1 MKIVYSLL
9 LVLPL
14 IAMAD
19 EQKLMS
25 GHIETPKG
33 NYAFGPYVNYDSTY
47 SWTFGAAFI
56 KESEDKAVD
65 TFHLDLEGSSKGYL
79 EVDTNYRKKISS
91 NWNGALEFDYNT
103 FFDPFYGRG
112 ISTHVEDK
120 KLVDQ
125 REVATKANSFYE
137 YSPELSFGP
146 FIEFHSRRERPEKQ
160 VDKQRFNLNE
170 QSASLGADLIY
181 DTRDSKLDPNHGYN
195 LEFTANIMPADLTN
209 LDNQNT
215 FTQLKMDLRKYF
227 PVYKTVFAS
236 RVAAAK
242 TLGTPSYLYT
252 YRLGG
257 ANYMRGYEANRFIGN
272 QFAVVQ
278 LEDRFKIY
286 KEYLSGTISY
296 EVGSVTSKLYDKRR
310 SCKGVGLRVAMP
322 PDWRDKLSVNFSYG
336 DDQSNVEM
344 EFNENF

>member
-1 MKIVYSLL
+1 LKFFYALL
-9 LVLPL
+9 FLIPLVST
-14 IAMAD
+14 AD

-56 KESEDKAVD
+56 KESEDKTVD

-79 EVDTNYRKKISS
+79 EADVSYRKKLSS
-91 NWNGALEFDYNT
+91 KWNGSIEFDYNT
-103 FFDPFYGRG
+103 FFDPFYGTG
-112 ISTHVEDK
+112 ISTQVKDK
-120 KLVDQ
+120 RLLEQ
-125 REVATKANSFYE
+125 HEIATKANSFYE

-146 FIEFHSRRERPEKQ
+146 FLEFHSRIERPEKQ
-160 VDKQRFNLNE
+160 VDNKRFNQNE
-170 QSASLGADLIY
+170 QSASLGADLLY
-181 DTRDSKLDPNHGYN
+181 DTRDSKLDPYSGDNIELSAN
-195 LEFTANIMPADLTN
+195 LMPENLIN
-209 LDNQNT
+209 LDNQKT

-227 PVYKTVFAS
+227 PLYKTVFAT
-236 RVAAAK
+236 RFAAGT

-272 QFAVVQ
+272 KFAVIQ
-278 LEDRFKIY
+278 LEERFKIY
-286 KEYLSGTISY
+286 KEFLSGTISY

-322 PDWRDKLSVNFSYG
+322 PDWRDKLSINISRG